1 METKVAG
8 RYAKSLLGLAIE
20 QKSEDAIYADMQTL
34 LAAVESSRDLALLL
48 KNPIVNTDKKKNI
61 LKGIFGGK
69 ISEVTLAF
77 LNIILSKKREFYIED
92 ITRQFIQ
99 SYKAYK
105 GIETAVVKT
114 PFKLDEKLRAEIMN
128 ILTQSAK
135 GKVELVEQID
145 KDLIGGFVLKMNN
158 RQVDTSIETKLREIR
173 RELKINLYE
182 KNY

>member
-20 QKSEDAIYADMQTL
+20 QKSEDKVYADMQTI
-34 LAAVESSRDLALLL
+34 LAAVESSRDLALLF

-61 LKGIFGGK
+61 IKGVFSGK
-69 ISEVTLAF
+69 ISDLTLTF

-92 ITRQFIQ
+92 ITRQFIH
-99 SYKAYK
+99 SYKSFK
-105 GIETAVVKT
+105 GIETAVVRT
-114 PFKLDEKLRAEIMN
+114 PFKLDEKLRADIMS
-128 ILTQSAK
+128 ILSQSVK

-145 KDLIGGFVLKMNN
+145 QDLIGGFVLKMNN